1 MATAAD
7 KWPAYAKLLAV
18 APAGHLPTAPTPL
31 PGTRFG
37 CSEWSRAIPHG
48 RKASRSVRQLQS
60 DVGLSTKRCWSSSNP
75 VARAEALRAALAD
88 ENVGIRNNALWAVLQ
103 RRNVLPV
110 AVVLEAGGRIGP
122 GEVPNL
128 EIVGLRWDPEHRS
141 FAGRFVSHAFASQA
155 TGEVLEGHLQIK
167 YDRVKM
173 PIRFGQPADIPLTN
187 KDFAIRPCTV
197 VLTVEMVSTLVTLHQ
212 RYGAGF

>member
-1 MATAAD
+1 MKPRRARRCTISAALCVWLFGVVASHPA
-7 KWPAYAKLLAV
+7 WPQ
-18 APAGHLPTAPTPL
+18 
-31 PGTRFG
+31 
-37 CSEWSRAIPHG
+37 SIQERAAAAE
-48 RKASRSVRQLQS
+48 RRWAEYQEVLE
-60 DVGLSTKRCWSSSNP
+60 SSNP

-197 VLTVEMVSTLVTLHQ
+197 VLTVKSGDNSLNGPLRCEGMPQTLQIRMPLD
-212 RYGAGF
+212 